1 MIAIMAYCIKYRV
14 LSLKNRSFVNR
25 GIHADHLPMLNWAG
39 IPLFFGV
46 MTFSMEGIALV
57 LPIKNSMQDQS
68 KGSRFMFQITIG
80 VQALYLV
87 FGLTC
92 ALAMGR
98 LTDEII
104 FHNFGTK
111 YVFIFV
117 IELIYSTV
125 NFRPTNPLVYIP
137 ELPIEFFPSVQNSR
151 DQQLCE
157 RLH

>member
-1 MIAIMAYCIKYRV
+1 MIAIISYCIK
-14 LSLKNRSFVNR
+14 SFVNR
-25 GIHADHLPMLNWAG
+25 GIHADHLPLLNWEG
-39 IPLFFGV
+39 LPIFFGV

-57 LPIKNSMQDQS
+57 LPVKNSMQDQS

-117 IELIYSTV
+117 IELIYSTSI
-125 NFRPTNPLVYIP
+125 FLSYP
-137 ELPIEFFPSVQNSR
+137 
-151 DQQLCE
+151 
-157 RLH
+157 